1 MTERPFAPAWGKA
14 SVVANATSATAA
26 VVLPESC
33 EQVALYNTSSAA
45 LTIVYVTQYS
55 GAAPTGIAPT
65 ATSGM
70 PVPPGQMIRLTVGAG
85 KKVIRTIASAADGNI
100 WIVPGNGD

>member
-1 MTERPFAPAWGKA
+1 MTERPFAPAWGKG

-26 VVLPESC
+26 VELPESC
-33 EQVALYNTSSAA
+33 EQVALYNTSSSA
-45 LTIVYVTQYS
+45 LTVVYVTQYS
-55 GAAPTGIAPT
+55 GTSPTGTAPTT
-65 ATSGM
+65 TLGM
-70 PVPPGQMIRLTVGAG
+70 PIPPASMIRLTVGTG